1 MVPGP
6 RTPWSKV
13 THGFAPNTEYR
24 VPGRGTFITDANGN
38 ITEAVITKLKDTLNP
53 DLNNPLPD
61 MTYKVEGVKGDV
73 TFKTDEHG
81 HTKHVAVVGLELGDG
96 QRSPHIQGSVGREST
111 AEIGDW
117 DPDVVPPDCD
127 GGHLIARLFDGIGER
142 INTVGMLR
150 ELNRSSINRK
160 NFYKIEM
167 QLRDKLLEVPP
178 PRINLQ
184 IDIMRR
190 PSMKTPEKFLV
201 RAWQG
206 EKQFIN
212 ETFNNLFG
220 RSSE

>member
-1 MVPGP
+1 
-6 RTPWSKV
+6 
-13 THGFAPNTEYR
+13 
-24 VPGRGTFITDANGN
+24 VPGRGTFTTDANGA
-38 ITEAVITKLKDTLNP
+38 IKEAVITKIKDTLNP

-61 MTYKVEGVKGDV
+61 MTYKVEGVKGEV
-73 TFKTDEHG
+73 TFKTDENAN
-81 HTKHVAVVGLELGDG
+81 TKHVGVVGLELGDG

-117 DPDVVPPDCD
+117 DPDVVPPGYD

-150 ELNRSSINRK
+150 ELNRSTVNRK

-178 PRINLQ
+178 PKINLQ
-184 IDIMRR
+184 IDVIRR
-190 PSMKTPEKFLV
+190 PSMKTPEKFRV
-201 RAWQG
+201 RAWNG
-206 EKQFIN
+206 DTQFIN
-212 ETFNNLFG
+212 ETFDNIRG